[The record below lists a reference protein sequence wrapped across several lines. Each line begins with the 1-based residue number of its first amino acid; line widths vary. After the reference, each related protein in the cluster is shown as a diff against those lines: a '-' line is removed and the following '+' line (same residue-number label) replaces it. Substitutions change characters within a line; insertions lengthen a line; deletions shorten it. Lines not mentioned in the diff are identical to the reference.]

1 MSVQYLLVTFPEQ
14 RGVLADG
21 VNVGPTNQ
29 ILVLQADEYQIS
41 LSGTGYAP
49 ASQDVPLNGSS
60 LAKPMVIAFTA
71 TAAVGQVSGDLA
83 AAQPAAKRKRAPAER
98 TKKPLDDDHK
108 PKKTTPRARKTPPAK
123 TAAKPSTTRGKGKK
137 NA

>member
-1 MSVQYLLVTFPEQ
+1 MSVQYLLVTFQEQ

-41 LSGTGYAP
+41 LTGTGYAP

-60 LAKPMVIAFTA
+60 LVKPMVIAFTA
-71 TAAVGQVSGDLA
+71 TAALEQVSGDLTA
-83 AAQPAAKRKRAPAER
+83 AKPAAKRKRAPAER